1 MADGHTRDIAVSSEY
16 DVFGNVKTVTDNL
29 GQTAYYT
36 YDAAGNLLKTID
48 RNQTALYNEYDGIGR
63 VIRSYNTRDAG
74 ETRYAYNAF
83 GEAVRVDDGGR
94 ITEYRYNGF
103 GELVYEKTGDTIKE
117 YAYNADGNRILV
129 PLIGRRTRRNAHGI
143 CV

>member
-1 MADGHTRDIAVSSEY
+1 MWNSQEVTQKIRFWINFIIIFSEKTGYAYPDSVVSLGVTDADGHTRDIAVSSEY

-48 RNQTALYNEYDGIGR
+48 RNQTVLYNEYDGIGR

-74 ETRYAYNAF
+74 ET
-83 GEAVRVDDGGR
+83 
-94 ITEYRYNGF
+94 
-103 GELVYEKTGDTIKE
+103 
-117 YAYNADGNRILV
+117 
-129 PLIGRRTRRNAHGI
+129 
-143 CV
+143 